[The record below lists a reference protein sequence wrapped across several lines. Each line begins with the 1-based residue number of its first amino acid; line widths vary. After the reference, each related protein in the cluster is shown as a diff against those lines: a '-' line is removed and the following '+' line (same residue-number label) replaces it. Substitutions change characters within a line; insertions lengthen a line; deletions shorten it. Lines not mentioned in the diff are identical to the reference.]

1 MGKDLSVADMK
12 RVFVWI
18 FSGTV
23 IALMLIFPHK
33 SMEYVRASARLCFEM
48 IIPTLFPFFVCSG
61 VLVYSGFCEVLAKAF
76 RFCMMPLFKIS
87 PAGAAAFAL
96 GIISGYPL
104 GAVTAAQLYEN
115 GYLSKTEAERLCA
128 FCNNSGPL
136 FIIGSVGAA
145 VYGSV
150 GVGVM
155 LYALHILASV
165 TVGVIFRFYK
175 KNSYIAPST
184 VMTSPERGVGEIIGI
199 ALNNA
204 VNTILTVC
212 GAIMFFGTVGFLV
225 LDLLPLSDIIYA
237 ASAGVVEF
245 ANGTAR
251 ISELDIETG
260 TKLILTAFT
269 VGFAGLSVHAQVIA
283 VMAKYN
289 ISLLPYFLGKILHGL
304 IAAVYVFV
312 YLSIFPIGETVFAPS
327 MSKAFYAS
335 SVYMLLPLAMCV
347 VGVFVLR
354 IGKGLRKGG
363 VK

>member
-1 MGKDLSVADMK
+1 MGKDLSDTDMK
-12 RVFVWI
+12 KVLIWI

-33 SMEYVRASARLCFEM
+33 SMEYVRASAQLCFEM

-61 VLVYSGFCEVLAKAF
+61 VLVYSGFCEVLARMF

-87 PAGAAAFAL
+87 PAGAAAFVL

-175 KNSYIAPST
+175 KNSYTAPPT

-204 VNTILTVC
+204 VNTVLTVC
-212 GAIMFFGTVGFLV
+212 GAIMFFGTAGFLV
-225 LDLLPLSDIIYA
+225 LDLLPLDDVMYAVTVGII
-237 ASAGVVEF
+237 EF
-245 ANGTAR
+245 ANGTAE

-269 VGFAGLSVHAQVIA
+269 VGFAGLSVHMQVIA

-304 IAAVYVFV
+304 IAAIYVFA
-312 YLSIFPIGETVFAPS
+312 YLSVFPVGQTVFAPS
-327 MSKAFYAS
+327 MSKAFYVS
-335 SVYMLLPLAMCV
+335 SVYMLLPLTVCAI
-347 VGVFVLR
+347 GAFVLNVS
-354 IGKGLRKGG
+354 KNLRKGG